1 MVRGGWGIG
10 VYMIVRSDEM
20 FKYESIDFE
29 FGSSPVSSFGVVP
42 DLVIAFVSEP
52 VGQGSVLPLFLSEPL
67 LHEEGFVSS
76 HFMD

>member
-1 MVRGGWGIG
+1 
-10 VYMIVRSDEM
+10 M

-52 VGQGSVLPLFLSEPL
+52 VGKGSVLSLLLGEPL
-67 LHEEGFVSS
+67 LLQQSLVGS
-76 HFMD
+76 HCGYKYYN